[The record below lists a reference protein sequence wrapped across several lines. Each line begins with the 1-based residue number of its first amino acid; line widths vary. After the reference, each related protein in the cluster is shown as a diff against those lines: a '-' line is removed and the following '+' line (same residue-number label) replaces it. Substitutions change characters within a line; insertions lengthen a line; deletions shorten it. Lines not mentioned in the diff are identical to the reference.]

1 MNVAEK
7 MYEAEA
13 KHALELQEE
22 GWDIYYLQLKGTKGF
37 WEEYEWG
44 ALIEMLKP
52 ELDWV
57 KPIRANEKFRKYYF
71 IKKKMDELL
80 PLLERSL

>member
-1 MNVAEK
+1 VNAAEK
-7 MYEAEA
+7 MYEA
-13 KHALELQEE
+13 KHKQALELQEDE
-22 GWDIYYLQLKGTKGF
+22 WDIYYLKLKGTKGF
-37 WEEYEWG
+37 WDEYEWDE
-44 ALIEMLKP
+44 LIEMLKP

-71 IKKKMDELL
+71 IRKEMDELL